1 MVTKR
6 ASALGEKD
14 IFIPRASNFFC
25 RKLHVLGRHKLSLF
39 YFNRFLGFG
48 GFQQQVSLATEKGG
62 DLQGVGPFGHS
73 RVLRRF
79 VYVCNNGLLEGCF
92 YFFQNLQPCF
102 KRQTA
107 IGRGGSSAGFVV
119 GSLENIVYIEGEAD
133 RLCLRSHFKAEVV
146 TLYGAGAGKEH

>member
-39 YFNRFLGFG
+39 YFNRFLCFG
-48 GFQQQVSLATEKGG
+48 GGQQQVSVGREKGG
-62 DLQGVGPFGHS
+62 DLQDVGHFGHS
-73 RVLRRF
+73 RALRRF
-79 VYVCNNGLLEGCF
+79 VNVRNNGHLEGCF

-102 KRQTA
+102 KRQPA
-107 IGRGGSSAGFVV
+107 VGRGGRSVGFVV
-119 GSLENIVYIEGEAD
+119 GSFENIVYI
-133 RLCLRSHFKAEVV
+133 
-146 TLYGAGAGKEH
+146 